1 MRLARVLVQDIRYQM
16 KYGFYLLYAL
26 ISLIYIGFLRLLP
39 LIVRAD
45 IAALIILSDP
55 VLFGF
60 FFIGGIYL
68 LEQGEGL
75 HRYWSILPTKP
86 QEYIIAKLISLA
98 LISTISGLLI
108 VGFSGMEKANYPLLA
123 VALFLVAG
131 IFTLT
136 GLSLATLARTLNHY
150 LVIAI
155 SVEISFL
162 LPPLLLLCGLNWPFL
177 LILPGAQGLAVFRS
191 ALGLGE
197 MMDSGVLLIGLF
209 FWLMVAFVWAYVRV
223 PGALREGGNGN

>member
-1 MRLARVLVQDIRYQM
+1 MRFARVLIQDIRYQM

-26 ISLIYIGFLRLLP
+26 ISGIYIGFLRLLP
-39 LIVRAD
+39 FTIRAD
-45 IAALIILSDP
+45 VAALIILSDP

-75 HRYWSILPTKP
+75 HRYWSILPAKP

-108 VGFSGMEKANYPLLA
+108 TGFSGIEKVNYPLLA
-123 VALFLVAG
+123 VALLVEAG

-155 SVEISFL
+155 SVEIGLL
-162 LPPLLLLCGLNWPFL
+162 LPPLLLLSGLNWPL
-177 LILPGAQGLAVFRS
+177 LFVFPGAQGLAVFRF
-191 ALGLGE
+191 ALGLRE
-197 MMDSGVLLIGLF
+197 MMDPGVLFIGLF
-209 FWLMVAFVWAYVRV
+209 FWLVIAFVWASARV